1 AYLNNLDVQTSK
13 SRLKNYI
20 RVKYPSIESLSRDI
34 DALAVDAD
42 LNGSRLGFQD
52 ILVFVPGLAD
62 TEPFK
67 GNPNAALNINGRIN
81 GRVNNLNIPN
91 LEISGFRNTR
101 LRASAK
107 ITGLPDI
114 DKAFFNLR
122 ITDLSSG
129 STDLAAFV
137 PAGTIPSSIR
147 LPESLKL
154 NGTFRG

>member
-1 AYLNNLDVQTSK
+1 
-13 SRLKNYI
+13 
-20 RVKYPSIESLSRDI
+20 
-34 DALAVDAD
+34 
-42 LNGSRLGFQD
+42 
-52 ILVFVPGLAD
+52 
-62 TEPFK
+62 
-67 GNPNAALNINGRIN
+67 
-81 GRVNNLNIPN
+81 
-91 LEISGFRNTR
+91 ISGFRNTR

-154 NGTFRG
+154 NGTFRGSMADFNTNLNLNSSYGGAKVNAFYNAAIKGSEKYKADISF